1 MGSHP
6 GTSDRWPEL
15 DWAGWRETAQHL
27 HLITQMLGKVRL
39 ACTPWLNHSWHVVL
53 YPTAWGLTT
62 GPIPA
67 ERATIQLD
75 LDLLDD
81 RLLVT
86 SDDGGEGSIALEP
99 GSIAD
104 FYADLTAALA
114 AIGAPI
120 RIADMPSELPDAV
133 RFAEDG
139 RERPWDGDAVRR
151 FHRALLSVDRVFQR
165 FRTGFLGKAS
175 PVHFFWGSF
184 DLAVTRFSGRVAP
197 RHPGGI
203 PGLPDPVTCEA
214 YSHEESSAGFWPGSD
229 AFPPAAFYAYAYP
242 APPGYADAAVPGP
255 ARYDQAMGEWLLDY
269 DAVRSAADPD
279 AMLLG
284 FLQATYDA
292 AADLGRWDRAQ
303 LECAPGVP
311 RRPRVV

>member
-1 MGSHP
+1 MA
-6 GTSDRWPEL
+6 DRWPEL
-15 DWAGWRETAQHL
+15 DWTGWRKTAQHL

-75 LDLLDD
+75 LDLLGD
-81 RLLVT
+81 RLLLT
-86 SDDGGEGSIALEP
+86 SDDGGEGSIPLAA
-99 GSIAD
+99 GSVAD

-114 AIGAPI
+114 AMGTPI
-120 RIADMPSELPDAV
+120 RIVDMPSELPEAV
-133 RFAEDG
+133 RFPEDVAK
-139 RERPWDGDAVRR
+139 RPWDGEAVRR

-184 DLAVTRFSGRVAP
+184 DLAVTRFSGRSAP

-214 YSHEESSAGFWPGSD
+214 YSHEEASAGFWPGSD
-229 AFPPAAFYAYAYP
+229 AFPHAAFYAYAYP
-242 APPGYADAAVPGP
+242 APSGYADASIPGP

-269 DAVRSAADPD
+269 DAVRSADDPD

-292 AADLGRWDRAQ
+292 AAELGGWDRAR
-303 LECAPGVP
+303 LECTPGVP